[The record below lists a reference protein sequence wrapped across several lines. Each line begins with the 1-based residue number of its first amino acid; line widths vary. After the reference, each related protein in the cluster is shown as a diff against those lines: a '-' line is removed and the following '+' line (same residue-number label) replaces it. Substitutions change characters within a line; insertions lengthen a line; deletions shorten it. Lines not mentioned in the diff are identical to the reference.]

1 MRDNSESFENSGIL
15 RIMVPCV
22 ARLSVPDIL
31 SPFELG
37 ADGVTIIGC
46 SGGSCL
52 YPTAEEKL
60 LGRVRQAKGVLEEVG
75 VEGERIDYWKTEG
88 SAEVSWTSFWE
99 ISKRKLQ
106 QIM

>member
-1 MRDNSESFENSGIL
+1 
-15 RIMVPCV
+15 MVPCV

-46 SGGSCL
+46 SDGTCL

-60 LGRVRQAKGVLEEVG
+60 FRRIHQAKSVLEEIE
-75 VEGERIDYWKTEG
+75 VESERIDYWKTEG

-99 ISKRKLQ
+99 ISRRKL
-106 QIM
+106 IRIINKTNVES